1 MISDYELNVW
11 LSDVPLKLMPNEK
24 DYDRLLFD
32 GFEYVKERGYKNLT
46 EWVCVEF
53 YISSESK
60 CRARCNTRPNENLIR
75 LGATKH
81 IHPRRQIKSI
91 QFSYDTKP

>member
-1 MISDYELNVW
+1 MISDYDLNVW
-11 LSDVPLKLMPNEK
+11 LPDVPLKLMPN
-24 DYDRLLFD
+24 DRLLFD
-32 GFEYVKERGYKNLT
+32 GYEYVKDRGYTNLT

-53 YISSESK
+53 FISSESK

-75 LGATKH
+75 LGAIKH